1 MSRQIIRNGQILT
14 PEGIISNGALVIE
27 EGIISRIVE
36 GEPEIKGGE
45 YEVIDACG
53 HYVSPGF
60 IDLHTHGGGGSD
72 FMDGTVDA
80 FLKAAEAHARYG
92 TTYML
97 PTTLTS
103 TNEELFKTFA
113 VFREATTQNR
123 RGATLGGIH
132 LEGPYFAYNQRGA
145 QDPRYLR
152 DPDPAEYMEILEK
165 GGDIIKRWSLAPEL
179 TGALEFGDV
188 LTQRGIMVS
197 MAHTDA
203 LFEEVMEAYDH
214 GFRHITHFY
223 SATSTITRRNAF
235 RYAGVIEAGYLND
248 GIVLEI
254 IADGIHVPSPLLKL
268 VYKLKG
274 SGSINLVTDSMRAAG
289 MPEGVYRLGSLTDG
303 QEVLVEDGVAKL
315 FDRTAF
321 AGSVCTTNRCV
332 RTFHQQGGVSIL
344 EAVRMMTETPARLL
358 GLSSTKGAISIG
370 HDADIII
377 FDADVNIRKVFIG
390 GNLVVCNE

>member
-1 MSRQIIRNGQILT
+1 
-14 PEGIISNGALVIE
+14 
-27 EGIISRIVE
+27 
-36 GEPEIKGGE
+36 
-45 YEVIDACG
+45 
-53 HYVSPGF
+53 
-60 IDLHTHGGGGSD
+60 
-72 FMDGTVDA
+72 
-80 FLKAAEAHARYG
+80 
-92 TTYML
+92 
-97 PTTLTS
+97 
-103 TNEELFKTFA
+103 
-113 VFREATTQNR
+113 
-123 RGATLGGIH
+123 
-132 LEGPYFAYNQRGA
+132 
-145 QDPRYLR
+145 
-152 DPDPAEYMEILEK
+152 
-165 GGDIIKRWSLAPEL
+165 
-179 TGALEFGDV
+179 
-188 LTQRGIMVS
+188 

-332 RTFHQQGGVSIL
+332 RTFLQQGGVSIL

>member
-1 MSRQIIRNGQILT
+1 MSRCIIKNGQILT
-14 PEGIISNGALVIE
+14 PEGTISNGTLVIE

-36 GEPEIKGGE
+36 GEPEIKTGE

-80 FLKAAEAHARYG
+80 FLNAAEAHARYG

-113 VFREATTQNR
+113 VFREAAAQNR
-123 RGATLGGIH
+123 KGATLGGIH

-152 DPDPAEYMEILEK
+152 DPDPSEYMEILDK
-165 GGDIIKRWSLAPEL
+165 GSDIIKRWSLAPEL

-390 GNLVVCNE
+390 GKCIVCNE